1 MHQSVCVINQNG
13 RVLMPTTP
21 RKARILERSGK
32 AKRIGYRPY
41 TIQLTYGTRG
51 YIQPI
56 TLGIDAGYLHIGFSA
71 VTESKEIIGGELDL
85 LEGMS
90 ERITEKARYR
100 RVRRSRL
107 RHRPSRFDNRKRPE
121 GWLAP
126 SIQHKYDAHLKI
138 INRIKSRLP
147 ISKIIIELAP
157 FDIQKIKNPDIQGT
171 EYQQGE
177 RLGYTNLTAYIRH
190 RDGYKCQ
197 NPDCKN
203 KSKDKILQIHHL
215 GYWKQDRSNRPSNL
229 VTLCDKCH
237 ISKNHQPKG
246 FLHGWQPRT
255 KSFKPETFMSI
266 IYRKLI
272 EKTGAET
279 TFGYITSFVR
289 HELDLDKSHHNDAF
303 IIAGGTIQER
313 CKPLL
318 LEQVRRHKRSMEQ
331 FYDAKYIDT
340 RDGSKQSGSV
350 LHSGRRTRNKNLN
363 GENLR
368 VFRGQKVSKG
378 QRRIK
383 RLQYKFSPSDLVKF
397 EGKVFEVIGMQ
408 NLGTGVKLKNYP
420 GVINKVVA
428 VSKVVSF
435 LRRGGICEKTK

>member
-1 MHQSVCVINQNG
+1 MHQSVCVLNQNG
-13 RVLMPTTP
+13 RPLMPTTP

-32 AKRIGYRPY
+32 AKRVGYRPY

-51 YIQPI
+51 HVQPI
-56 TLGIDAGYLHIGFSA
+56 TLGIDAGYLHIGFSS
-71 VTESKEIIGGELDL
+71 VTESKELVGGELAL
-85 LEGMS
+85 LQGMS

-107 RHRPSRFDNRKRPE
+107 RHRPSRFNNRKRPE

-147 ISKIIIELAP
+147 ISNTVIELAP
-157 FDIQKIKNPDIQGT
+157 FDIQKIKNPDVQGA

-177 RLGYTNLTAYIRH
+177 RLGYANLTAYIRY
-190 RDGYKCQ
+190 RDGYQCQ

-203 KSKDKILQIHHL
+203 KSKDKVLQIHHL
-215 GYWKQDRSNRPSNL
+215 GYWKQDRSNRPGNL
-229 VTLCDKCH
+229 ITLCDKCH
-237 ISKNHQPKG
+237 VSKNHQPKG
-246 FLHGWQPRT
+246 FLYGWEPKV
-255 KSFKPETFMSI
+255 KSFKAETFMST
-266 IYRKLI
+266 IYKKLI
-272 EKTGAET
+272 EATGAET
-279 TFGYITSFVR
+279 TFGYITSFIR
-289 HELDLDKSHHNDAF
+289 HELEIEKSHHNDAF
-303 IIAGGTIQER
+303 VIAGGTTQAR

-340 RDGSKQSGSV
+340 RDGEIKSGSE
-350 LHSGRRTRNKNLN
+350 LHSGRRTRNKSLN

-368 VFRGQKVSKG
+368 VFRGQKVKSG

-383 RLQYKFSPSDLVKF
+383 RLQYKFAPSDLIKF

-420 GVINKVVA
+420 GVANKVVA
-428 VSKVVSF
+428 VSKVVPF
-435 LRRGGICEKTK
+435 LRRGGICERTK

>member
-1 MHQSVCVINQNG
+1 
-13 RVLMPTTP
+13 MPTTP

-32 AKRIGYRPY
+32 AKRVGYRPY

-51 YIQPI
+51 HVQPI

-71 VTESKEIIGGELDL
+71 VTESRELIGGELDL

-90 ERITEKARYR
+90 ERIAEKARYR

-107 RHRPSRFDNRKRPE
+107 RHRPSRFNNRTRPE

-147 ISKIIIELAP
+147 ISNTVIELAP
-157 FDIQKIKNPDIQGT
+157 FDIQKIKNPDIQGAD
-171 EYQQGE
+171 YQKGE
-177 RLGYTNLTAYIRH
+177 QLGYANLTAYIRH
-190 RDGYKCQ
+190 RDGYQCQ

-215 GYWKQDRSNRPSNL
+215 GYWKQDRSNRPGNL
-229 VTLCDKCH
+229 ITLCDKCH
-237 ISKNHQPKG
+237 ISKSHQPKG
-246 FLHGWQPRT
+246 FLHGWQPIV

-272 EKTGAET
+272 EETGAET

-303 IIAGGTIQER
+303 VIAGGITQKR
-313 CKPLL
+313 CKPWL

-340 RDGSKQSGSV
+340 RDGAKKSGSE

-368 VFRGQKVSKG
+368 VFRGQKISKG

-383 RLQYKFSPSDLVKF
+383 RLQYQYSPADLVRF
-397 EGKVFEVIGMQ
+397 EGKIFEVIGMQ
-408 NLGTGVKLKNYP
+408 NLGKGVKLKNYP
-420 GVINKVVA
+420 SVVNKVVA
-428 VSKVVSF
+428 VSKATPF

>member
-126 SIQHKYDAHLKI
+126 SIQHKYNAHLKI

-177 RLGYTNLTAYIRH
+177 RLGYANLTAYIRH

-229 VTLCDKCH
+229 ITLCDKCH
-237 ISKNHQPKG
+237 TSKNHQPKG

-272 EKTGAET
+272 EETGAET